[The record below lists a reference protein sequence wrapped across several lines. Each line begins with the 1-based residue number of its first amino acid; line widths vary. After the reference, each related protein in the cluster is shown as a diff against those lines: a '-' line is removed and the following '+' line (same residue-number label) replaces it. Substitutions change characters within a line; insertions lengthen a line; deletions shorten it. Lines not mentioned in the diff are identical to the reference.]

1 MPKITTP
8 ETILKVIFFT
18 LNGFSRQEINNK
30 TDVSLGKISDI
41 WRTFAT
47 QIGEANF
54 DALKNLGQFLRSK
67 DITIMHWP
75 DEFRIRQRLE
85 KTGVNV
91 DEFDAFVAD
100 VYVVCKEARVD
111 ASAIIKAFLNL
122 KKLAQTTKIPLDQV
136 NQYFAELYSKVEN
149 LKKTHASMISEI
161 TTVKKQR
168 AVTLEENKTTL
179 KILDDYINTKKQLKN
194 QGISTS
200 DLKTIT
206 NIFSELQKANWST
219 TVIMKHL
226 TEETNYDRRISEKQR
241 IEQEL
246 ESSISKK
253 SQIANE
259 LKREITNDKLVISRS
274 KARVKALKKQET
286 ELIESLIIRKN
297 LFVKQVESYDR
308 ATRDAMKLQ
317 QISHQQFMNNL
328 KGQILKELKTMF
340 SDKEYELSQMFAV
353 VDRLIASVAVN
364 TEKAASLKIIKSLYN
379 LLALT
384 SGPVESRKAMI
395 LVVESFEI
403 VCEANHDRPAVLQAQ
418 SMLRFLKGELKRL
431 SQRPN

>member
-1 MPKITTP
+1 MAEQLITAT
-8 ETILKVIFFT
+8 ETYETVNCRNYEFQ
-18 LNGFSRQEINNK
+18 NQVAQSAR
-30 TDVSLGKISDI
+30 DI
-41 WRTFAT
+41 
-47 QIGEANF
+47 
-54 DALKNLGQFLRSK
+54 
-67 DITIMHWP
+67 
-75 DEFRIRQRLE
+75 
-85 KTGVNV
+85 
-91 DEFDAFVAD
+91 
-100 VYVVCKEARVD
+100 
-111 ASAIIKAFLNL
+111 
-122 KKLAQTTKIPLDQV
+122 LDQFHEKSAGYTSLIFGLTRF
-136 NQYFAELYSKVEN
+136 QE
-149 LKKTHASMISEI
+149 
-161 TTVKKQR
+161 
-168 AVTLEENKTTL
+168 LEENKTTL

-200 DLKTIT
+200 DLQTLTK
-206 NIFSELQKANWST
+206 IFSELQKANWNT
-219 TVIMKHL
+219 TVIMKYL

-246 ESSISKK
+246 ETSISKK

-328 KGQILKELKTMF
+328 KGQIIQELKTMF
-340 SDKEYELSQMFAV
+340 SGKEYELSQMFAT

-384 SGPVESRKAMI
+384 SGPVESRKAVI